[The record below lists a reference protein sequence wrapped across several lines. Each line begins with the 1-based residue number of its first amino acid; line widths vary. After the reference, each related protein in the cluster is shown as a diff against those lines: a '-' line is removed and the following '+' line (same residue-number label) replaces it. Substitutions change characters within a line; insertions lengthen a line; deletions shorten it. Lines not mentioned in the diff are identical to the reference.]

1 MNKIKN
7 DPVEFA
13 EKYLGIELQEWQKQ
27 ILIKASQGETGL
39 YMLNGRGRVNTV
51 WINKGRN

>member
-1 MNKIKN
+1 MNKLKN

-13 EKYLGIELQEWQKQ
+13 EKYLGFKLTKWQKC

-39 YMLNGRGRVNTV
+39 YMLNGIGRVNTV
-51 WINKGRN
+51 WVNKGRV